1 MKTRT
6 LFATA
11 LTALALSASLTNLAH
26 SAEATPYRYGQN
38 LDIAKVIS
46 IEVPNSPQCEA
57 VTAKMTY
64 RNSADDVEILSYE
77 QLSSVCTNQN

>member
-11 LTALALSASLTNLAH
+11 LTAIALSASLTTLAH
-26 SAEATPYRYGQN
+26 STEATPYRYGQN

-46 IEVPNSPQCEA
+46 IDVPNSPQCEV
-57 VTAKMTY
+57 VTAQMTY
-64 RNSADDVEILSYE
+64 RNSVGDVKVLDYE
-77 QLSSVCTNQN
+77 QLSSVCTNHN

>member
-11 LTALALSASLTNLAH
+11 LTALALSASLTSLAH

-46 IEVPNSPQCEA
+46 IEAPNSPQCEV

-64 RNSADDVEILSYE
+64 RNSAGDVEALSYK
-77 QLSSVCTNQN
+77 QLSSACASQS

>member
-6 LFATA
+6 LLATA
-11 LTALALSASLTNLAH
+11 LTALAFSASLTTLAH

-46 IEVPNSPQCEA
+46 IDVPNSSQCEV
-57 VTAKMTY
+57 VTATMTY
-64 RNSADDVEILSYE
+64 RNSAGDVEILDYE

>member
-11 LTALALSASLTNLAH
+11 LAVLSLSASLTTLAH

-46 IEVPNSPQCEA
+46 IDVPNRPQCEV

-64 RNSADDVEILSYE
+64 RNSAGDVEILGYE
-77 QLSSVCTNQN
+77 QLSSACANQN

>member
-11 LTALALSASLTNLAH
+11 LTAIALSASLTTPAH

-38 LDIAKVIS
+38 LDITKVIS
-46 IEVPNSPQCEA
+46 IDVPNSPQCEV
-57 VTAKMTY
+57 VTAQMTY
-64 RNSADDVEILSYE
+64 RNSAGDVKVLDYE
-77 QLSSVCTNQN
+77 QLSDACTSQS

>member
-11 LTALALSASLTNLAH
+11 LTAIALSASLTTLAH
-26 SAEATPYRYGQN
+26 SAEVTPYRYGQN

-46 IEVPNSPQCEA
+46 IDVPNSAQCEV
-57 VTAKMTY
+57 VTATMTY
-64 RNSADDVEILSYE
+64 RNSAGDVEVLDYE
-77 QLSSVCTNQN
+77 QLSSACTSQS

>member
-11 LTALALSASLTNLAH
+11 LIALSLTSLAH

-46 IEVPNSPQCEA
+46 IEVPNSPQCEV

-64 RNSADDVEILSYE
+64 RNSAGDVEVLGYE

>member
-11 LTALALSASLTNLAH
+11 LTALALSASLTTLAH

-46 IEVPNSPQCEA
+46 IDVPNSAQCEV

-64 RNSADDVEILSYE
+64 RNSAGEVEVLDYE
-77 QLSSVCTNQN
+77 QLSDACTSQS

>member
-11 LTALALSASLTNLAH
+11 LTALALSASLTTLAH
-26 SAEATPYRYGQN
+26 SAEAMSYRYGQN

-46 IEVPNSPQCEA
+46 IDEPNSSQCEV
-57 VTAKMTY
+57 VTATMTY
-64 RNSADDVEILSYE
+64 RNSAGDVEVLDYK
-77 QLSSVCTNQN
+77 QLSSACASQS

>member
-11 LTALALSASLTNLAH
+11 LAVLSLSASLTTLAH

-46 IEVPNSPQCEA
+46 IDVPNGPQCEV

-64 RNSADDVEILSYE
+64 RNSAGDVEVLGYE
-77 QLSSVCTNQN
+77 QLSSACANQN

>member
-6 LFATA
+6 LLANA
-11 LTALALSASLTNLAH
+11 LTALALSASLTTLAH

-46 IEVPNSPQCEA
+46 IDEPNSSQCEV
-57 VTAKMTY
+57 VTATMTY
-64 RNSADDVEILSYE
+64 RNSAGDVEVLDYK
-77 QLSSVCTNQN
+77 QLSSACANQS

>member
-1 MKTRT
+1 MKART

-11 LTALALSASLTNLAH
+11 LTAIALSASLTSLAH

-46 IEVPNSPQCEA
+46 IDAPNSPQCEV
-57 VTAKMTY
+57 VTATMTY
-64 RNSADDVEILSYE
+64 RNSAGDVEVLDFE
-77 QLSSVCTNQN
+77 QLSSACASQS

>member
-11 LTALALSASLTNLAH
+11 LTALALSASLTTLAH

-46 IEVPNSPQCEA
+46 IDVPNSSQCEV
-57 VTAKMTY
+57 VTATMTY
-64 RNSADDVEILSYE
+64 RNSAGDVEVLDYK
-77 QLSSVCTNQN
+77 QLSSACANQS

>member
-11 LTALALSASLTNLAH
+11 LTAIALSASLTTLAH

-38 LDIAKVIS
+38 LDIANVIS
-46 IEVPNSPQCEA
+46 IDVPNSPQCEV
-57 VTAKMTY
+57 VTAQMTY
-64 RNSADDVEILSYE
+64 RNSAGDVRALDYE
-77 QLSSVCTNQN
+77 QLSDACTSQS

>member
-1 MKTRT
+1 
-6 LFATA
+6 
-11 LTALALSASLTNLAH
+11 
-26 SAEATPYRYGQN
+26 YGQN

-46 IEVPNSPQCEA
+46 IDVPNSPQCEV

-64 RNSADDVEILSYE
+64 RNSSGDVEVLGYE